1 MPEIPVALI
10 AIRVRKIAED
20 DGACVDAVHAVP
32 VARGRRDGG
41 ANGARVADFA
51 RRLDIAVNLEVCE
64 HEQPHGHVGADARV
78 RREAVDAAP
87 AGRGAAD
94 AHEDAPRRRDP
105 RERHAVKDAADVA
118 GQRAED
124 ALAAG
129 RRRVARERRVGRLDA
144 RAAGH
149 ARLVVGPLRPQLRH
163 VCREARVGRRPGHD
177 GLRGPVAPVDPDL
190 RGRGLGESEQRGRR
204 RRRGCER
211 QRRTAAGRH
220 PTRASRLRTLR
231 PSRRGPGRA
240 FRSRRRRPGTRDR
253 ASPSAPDPSR
263 RCEIR
268 ISSASSED
276 ASATVRNQVRFAKEP
291 GTRGLSE
298 RGSGVLAF
306 TGVERGA
313 CGRARLHASSS

>member
-1 MPEIPVALI
+1 MGRRAGGSCERRSRESALSARSRALCAPHHGKLGRDLFREGRVPEIPVALI

-20 DGACVDAVHAVP
+20 DGARVDAVHAAP

-105 RERHAVKDAADVA
+105 RERHAVKNAADVA

-129 RRRVARERRVGRLDA
+129 RRRVARERRVGRFDA
-144 RAAGH
+144 RTAGH

-240 FRSRRRRPGTRDR
+240 FRSRRRRPGTRDC
-253 ASPSAPDPSR
+253 ASPISAG
-263 RCEIR
+263 
-268 ISSASSED
+268 SE
-276 ASATVRNQVRFAKEP
+276 SEVRNQNLKCVL
-291 GTRGLSE
+291 RG
-298 RGSGVLAF
+298 
-306 TGVERGA
+306 
-313 CGRARLHASSS
+313 RLRHRT